1 MDMLFQSNYCTKIL
15 RSCLTINTNR
25 KVLDLKKNNM
35 YNQLGQLKKTRNVV
49 LKLIS
54 DLSIEQLN
62 KVPVEFNNNIVW
74 NFAHLMASQQGLCYI
89 RAGAKPIIDEQHI
102 ASYKG
107 GTKPEKKV
115 GASELESMKL
125 LFLSTIDQ
133 LEKDY
138 ENKLFANYQPF
149 TTGLGIEINNIDE
162 AIDFL
167 FFHEGLHTGYMMA
180 LKRLVKA

>member
-1 MDMLFQSNYCTKIL
+1 MENQFGRL
-15 RSCLTINTNR
+15 R
-25 KVLDLKKNNM
+25 
-35 YNQLGQLKKTRNVV
+35 KTRNVV

-62 KVPVEFNNNIVW
+62 KVPGSFNNNIVW

-89 RAGAKPIIDEQHI
+89 RAGVKPIVNEQHI

-107 GTKPEKKV
+107 GTKPEKTV
-115 GASELESMKL
+115 DATELEKMKL
-125 LFLSTIDQ
+125 LFLSSIDQ

-149 TTGLGIEINNIDE
+149 TTALGVEINNIDE
-162 AIDFL
+162 AMNFL

-180 LKRLVKA
+180 LKRLVKE

>member
-1 MDMLFQSNYCTKIL
+1 MDNHFGRLRKI
-15 RSCLTINTNR
+15 
-25 KVLDLKKNNM
+25 
-35 YNQLGQLKKTRNVV
+35 RNVV

-62 KVPVEFNNNIVW
+62 KVPAGFNNNIVW

-89 RAGAKPIIDEQHI
+89 RAGVKPVIDEQHI
-102 ASYKG
+102 NSYKG
-107 GTKPEKKV
+107 GTKPEKTV
-115 GASELESMKL
+115 TAEELESMKM

-133 LEKDY
+133 LEKDF
-138 ENKLFANYQPF
+138 ENKLFVNYQPF
-149 TTGLGIEINNIDE
+149 TTALGVEINNIED
-162 AIDFL
+162 AMDFL